1 MMQEQAIVVE
11 VHGQQ
16 ISVETD
22 RQSSCGHCSAKNGCG
37 SALLGKFFNRNK
49 QHLIVETDLNLA
61 VGDRI
66 LLGLDESAL
75 LRGSFIVYAIPL
87 LMMLLLPIIM
97 NQFVLSEIVSILSA
111 VVGFSVGIVYVRYF
125 SVVARQEEN
134 FSPVVL
140 KRLES

>member
-11 VHGQQ
+11 VNGQQ
-16 ISVETD
+16 VSVETD

-37 SALLGKFFNRNK
+37 SALLGKFFDRNK
-49 QHLIVETDLNLA
+49 QHLIVETDLKLS

-75 LRGSFIVYAIPL
+75 LRGSFIVYAVPL
-87 LMMLLLPIIM
+87 LMMLFLPIVI
-97 NQFVLSEIVSILSA
+97 NQFVISEIISILSA
-111 VVGFSVGIVYVRYF
+111 VVGFSIGIIYVKYF
-125 SVVARQEEN
+125 SVVARNGDN

-140 KRLES
+140 KRLEM

>member
-11 VHGQQ
+11 VNGQQ
-16 ISVETD
+16 VSVETD

-37 SALLGKFFNRNK
+37 SALLGKFFDRNK
-49 QHLIVETDLNLA
+49 QHLIVETDLKLS

-87 LMMLLLPIIM
+87 LMMLFLPIVI
-97 NQFVLSEIVSILSA
+97 NQFVISEIISILSA
-111 VVGFSVGIVYVRYF
+111 VVGFSIGIIYVKYF
-125 SVVARQEEN
+125 SVVARNGDN

-140 KRLES
+140 KRLEM

>member
-11 VHGQQ
+11 VKGSQV
-16 ISVETD
+16 SVETD

-37 SALLGKFFNRNK
+37 SALLGKFFNRN
-49 QHLIVETDLNLA
+49 QQYLTINTDLSLS

-87 LMMLLLPIIM
+87 LMMLLVPIVIS
-97 NQFVLSEIVSILSA
+97 QFDFSEIVSILSA
-111 VVGFSVGIVYVRYF
+111 VVGFSAGIIYVKYF
-125 SVVARQEEN
+125 SAVARSEGD

-140 KRLES
+140 KRL

>member
-11 VHGQQ
+11 VNGQRV
-16 ISVETD
+16 SVETD

-37 SALLGKFFNRNK
+37 SALLGKFFDRNK
-49 QHLIVETDLNLA
+49 QHLIVETELKLS

-75 LRGSFIVYAIPL
+75 LRGSFIVYAVPL
-87 LMMLLLPIIM
+87 LMMLFLPIVI
-97 NQFVLSEIVSILSA
+97 NQFVISEIISILSA
-111 VVGFSVGIVYVRYF
+111 VVGFSIGIIYVKYF
-125 SVVARQEEN
+125 SVVARNGDN

-140 KRLES
+140 KRLEM